1 MKFFKNQGFWPL
13 LLAFLIGSFLSFGA
27 LKISAAS
34 NPVPGSSEDP
44 VVTKSYVDN
53 FVSQKK
59 NELAAKASSLEEKVN
74 TLQKEVDALT
84 GVSPSKLLF
93 TIDSPQVAYVSQFK
107 KAQVAPQI
115 IGSTT
120 MIPFR
125 FLGEALG
132 AEVSWDNTLKQA
144 TFEKE
149 GTVIKLT
156 IGKKEAL
163 VNGKTVTMDL
173 APVNLQGN
181 TMVPLRFVSE
191 YLGAAVEYD
200 SATRTILITP

>member
-1 MKFFKNQGFWPL
+1 MKFFSKRVISLFI
-13 LLAFLIGSFLSFGA
+13 LAFLMGALLSFGA

-59 NELAAKASSLEEKVN
+59 NELTAKASSLEEKVN

-93 TIDSPQVAYVSQFK
+93 TIDSPQVAYISQFK
-107 KAQVAPQI
+107 DAPVAPQI

-144 TFEKE
+144 TFKKE

-163 VNGKTVTMDL
+163 VNGKTVTMDV
-173 APVNLQGN
+173 APVNLQEN

-200 SATRTILITP
+200 PATRTILITP

>member
-13 LLAFLIGSFLSFGA
+13 LLAFLVGALLSFGA
-27 LKISAAS
+27 VQISTAS

-59 NELAAKASSLEEKVN
+59 NELTAKASSLEEKVN

-84 GVSPSKLLF
+84 GLSPSKLLF

-107 KAQVAPQI
+107 EAPVAPQI

-149 GTVIKLT
+149 GTVIILT

-163 VNGKTVTMDL
+163 VNGKTVTMEV
-173 APVNLQGN
+173 APVNLQGK

-191 YLGAAVEYD
+191 YLGAAVDYD
-200 SATRTILITP
+200 PATRTILITP